1 MPEQPLPRTLI
12 VNFNAP
18 ELNQLALAFAHAG
31 RLDRYVRPYVNKG
44 RGWERALA
52 AVPLAGGLYGSTFGR
67 RQMRDPEL
75 ARLTC
80 ESGVLPDVLA
90 ACALRSRFLPDAVRA
105 RWTNALVAW
114 GHRFKHHEV
123 AHFASDDLPG
133 LCLQGL
139 TLWVVLHGLSNAS
152 APPAA
157 SGVRVPAMTALGDWS
172 YPLYVVHVPVYAIV
186 GRLLGAPP
194 LLAFGAALATQAECV
209 LAYEGFALPAF
220 AARRA
225 AGQGNNVLNYPIA
238 HHRVRRRERLEEIER
253 MPQFASTWPDFDDW
267 PAGHEERLDEEV
279 AHADAVLVGST
290 YAADTFVAEG
300 ISRARMKVVPYG
312 VDLQVFA
319 PGPADGRAPRED
331 ARFQAIFT
339 GQLTQRKGLSYL
351 LEGWRRFGRTDA
363 QLTLVGQ
370 PVGDARALAP
380 YAGLFRHVPHRTRPQ
395 LAQHYRASDVFVFP
409 TLVEG
414 MPLVVLEA
422 MACGLPVIVTANGP
436 ADIVRDGIDG
446 FVIPARDPDAIVA
459 RLDQMYRDPALREEM
474 GRNASRR
481 AAEFG
486 WPAYTAKAQACLAE
500 LFAASRTSPGS
511 VDQALMPTGAS
522 LVS

>member
-105 RWTNALVAW
+105 RWTNALVKSLREA
-114 GHRFKHHEV
+114 V
-123 AHFASDDLPG
+123 A
-133 LCLQGL
+133 
-139 TLWVVLHGLSNAS
+139 AS
-152 APPAA
+152 AA
-157 SGVRVPAMTALGDWS
+157 R
-172 YPLYVVHVPVYAIV
+172 
-186 GRLLGAPP
+186 
-194 LLAFGAALATQAECV
+194 LATQAECV

>member
-31 RLDRYVRPYVNKG
+31 RLERYVRPYVNKG

-52 AVPLAGGLYGSTFGR
+52 AVPLAGGLYASTFGR

-105 RWTNALVAW
+105 RWTNALVKSLREA
-114 GHRFKHHEV
+114 V
-123 AHFASDDLPG
+123 A
-133 LCLQGL
+133 
-139 TLWVVLHGLSNAS
+139 AS
-152 APPAA
+152 AA
-157 SGVRVPAMTALGDWS
+157 R
-172 YPLYVVHVPVYAIV
+172 
-186 GRLLGAPP
+186 
-194 LLAFGAALATQAECV
+194 LATQAECV

-225 AGQGNNVLNYPIA
+225 AGQGHNVLNYPIA

-253 MPQFASTWPDFDDW
+253 VPQFASTWPDFDDW

-300 ISRARMKVVPYG
+300 IPRARMKVVPYG

-319 PGPADGRAPRED
+319 PGPADGRTPRED

-446 FVIPARDPDAIVA
+446 FVIPARDPDAIAA

-500 LFAASRTSPGS
+500 LCAASRTSPGS
-511 VDQALMPTGAS
+511 VDHALMPTGAS
-522 LVS
+522 LAS